1 MGREPEDEPS
11 PQDQLTQPWLDQRQ
25 EEPKAWSSHRRWLV
39 LLSFSYFSFSN
50 AVMIMDFATD
60 YALSEALLGASQSDV
75 ALLYSLF
82 LLSVMPAMFFAAY
95 GVVHHNDA
103 TMAIGQSLN
112 VLGAW
117 LRYAAV
123 INGSFP
129 LAVVSTVCA
138 GASASVI
145 VCSYAV
151 IGQRWFRPSQ
161 RGLAT
166 TIAVQSNYAGWAMGS
181 LIGLAVHA
189 DVGAYRCFALWQA
202 AATSLCVPLFVLGY
216 RGASRSYPYP
226 YPHPYPHP

>member
-95 GVVHHNDA
+95 GVVHHNYA
-103 TMAIGQSLN
+103 TWRS
-112 VLGAW
+112 
-117 LRYAAV
+117 
-123 INGSFP
+123 
-129 LAVVSTVCA
+129 
-138 GASASVI
+138 
-145 VCSYAV
+145 
-151 IGQRWFRPSQ
+151 
-161 RGLAT
+161 
-166 TIAVQSNYAGWAMGS
+166 
-181 LIGLAVHA
+181 
-189 DVGAYRCFALWQA
+189 
-202 AATSLCVPLFVLGY
+202 
-216 RGASRSYPYP
+216 ASRSMSSARGCDMLP
-226 YPHPYPHP
+226 

>member
-1 MGREPEDEPS
+1 MNNVTRVMGREPEDEPS
-11 PQDQLTQPWLDQRQ
+11 PQDQFTQPWLDERQ

-82 LLSVMPAMFFAAY
+82 LLCVMPTMFFAAY
-95 GVVHHNDA
+95 GVVHHNYA

-123 INGSFP
+123 INRSFP
-129 LAVVSTVCA
+129 LAVVSTVCAGASHRHLPTYTYTYTDTYTSVPRINGHSEGTVQPASLGRHARLWNRTALSA

-151 IGQRWFRPSQ
+151 IGQRWLRPSQ
-161 RGLAT
+161 RG
-166 TIAVQSNYAGWAMGS
+166 
-181 LIGLAVHA
+181 
-189 DVGAYRCFALWQA
+189 
-202 AATSLCVPLFVLGY
+202 
-216 RGASRSYPYP
+216 
-226 YPHPYPHP
+226 